1 MVIQNPIS
9 DLARSKQHESDRVW
23 PHEVKIAVHWKDAE
37 GRITVRS
44 QAISADQF
52 FGEGSF
58 GAPLSGDWVI
68 SLIEKM
74 RREGP
79 PKFKRGQNGKK
90 TRA

>member
-9 DLARSKQHESDRVW
+9 DLDRSKQHEPDRQW
-23 PHEVKIAVHWKDAE
+23 PHEVKISVHWMDKV

-44 QAISADQF
+44 EVISASQF

-58 GAPLSGDWVI
+58 GAPLNGDYLI
-68 SLIEKM
+68 SMIERM

-79 PKFKRGQNGKK
+79 PKFKRNPNGRK
-90 TRA
+90 